1 MNTVHQST
9 LIVMIL
15 AIIAMPYVAASN
27 ALANQP
33 RYIPFIPSNLILNGS
48 FIIKPATATMTTT
61 ASVSPKKLPLVNVS
75 NAAATSY
82 SYFNR
87 FTTPISESFNNGY
100 NSVFNYLK
108 SQITSSMPTFQK
120 LHQEILS
127 TMVVGLSL
135 LVAFF
140 LYIGKTS
147 CCLQMICRGCCNVF
161 RLGYYVVYCCF
172 TIFSRCGNGKTK
184 DNTTNAINKQQE
196 QQEQH
201 EFENSTTASPYMS
214 NTIETT
220 AATDV
225 TVGQE
230 PMNNLSLF
238 NKMFPAKV
246 AKDDAPLIDVQ
257 TTSALLQNNFSTPST
272 GAAGTKRYR
281 RFRDKSV
288 GRRRVKFQTN
298 DNKQDNEDENNTSV
312 VVKLAEKISEIS
324 DETAELAKRLVQATK
339 ATIEQVVASI
349 SDASA
354 ASQRDADAD
363 ALGNDAP
370 EQEQDEQDEDDAISS
385 PPSKSVIKRPPSTG
399 SEGLLY
405 RPASTGSGSNNDD
418 PIELIDS
425 DEDDTKE
432 DLATQKIDSSDD
444 EDDDSIAM

>member
-15 AIIAMPYVAASN
+15 AVSAMPCVAASN

-33 RYIPFIPSNLILNGS
+33 RYIPFVPSNLILNGS

-61 ASVSPKKLPLVNVS
+61 ASVSPKELPLVNVS

-100 NSVFNYLK
+100 NSIFNYLK
-108 SQITSSMPTFQK
+108 SQITSNMPTFQK

-147 CCLQMICRGCCNVF
+147 CCLKMICRGCCNVF

-184 DNTTNAINKQQE
+184 GNTTNAINKQQE

-201 EFENSTTASPYMS
+201 EFENSTTASPCMS

-220 AATDV
+220 AAAADV

-238 NKMFPAKV
+238 NKMFPKKI

-257 TTSALLQNNFSTPST
+257 TTSALLQNNFSTPGT

-298 DNKQDNEDENNTSV
+298 GNKQDNKDENNTSV

-339 ATIEQVVASI
+339 ATVKEVVASI

-354 ASQRDADAD
+354 ASQRDADA
-363 ALGNDAP
+363 LGNDA
-370 EQEQDEQDEDDAISS
+370 QEQDEDDAISS

-405 RPASTGSGSNNDD
+405 RPAYTGTGSNNDD

>member
-1 MNTVHQST
+1 
-9 LIVMIL
+9 
-15 AIIAMPYVAASN
+15 
-27 ALANQP
+27 
-33 RYIPFIPSNLILNGS
+33 
-48 FIIKPATATMTTT
+48 
-61 ASVSPKKLPLVNVS
+61 
-75 NAAATSY
+75 
-82 SYFNR
+82 
-87 FTTPISESFNNGY
+87 
-100 NSVFNYLK
+100 
-108 SQITSSMPTFQK
+108 
-120 LHQEILS
+120 
-127 TMVVGLSL
+127 
-135 LVAFF
+135 
-140 LYIGKTS
+140 
-147 CCLQMICRGCCNVF
+147 
-161 RLGYYVVYCCF
+161 
-172 TIFSRCGNGKTK
+172 
-184 DNTTNAINKQQE
+184 
-196 QQEQH
+196 
-201 EFENSTTASPYMS
+201 MS

-238 NKMFPAKV
+238 NKMFPAKI
-246 AKDDAPLIDVQ
+246 AKKDAPLIDVQ
-257 TTSALLQNNFSTPST
+257 TTSALLQNNFSTPGT

-339 ATIEQVVASI
+339 ATIKQVVASI

-363 ALGNDAP
+363 VDALENDA
-370 EQEQDEQDEDDAISS
+370 QEQDQDEDDAISS